1 MATPNDDE
9 TRGSAHAGSCAACAA
24 AFAGDQRYCLECGAR
39 RGPLPPAIAA
49 RLAALL
55 RRDRGEDATEGEAT
69 QEPAASP
76 GFIPSPRAAA
86 VAVIG
91 MLALGVLLGSATSQL
106 AQSAGLTSI
115 LLEVAPSAS
124 SPASEPSEP
133 SETASAATEPATE
146 TAAPP
151 ATTSSVPL
159 AAAPAAEE
167 PAPETPKAPQP
178 PEIPAAETLPP
189 ITHVFLIVLGENGY
203 EETFGESS
211 PAPYLAKTLR
221 GQGELLSN
229 YYAVTKGDLANQ
241 IALVSGQGPTV
252 ETAAN
257 CSNYTDI
264 APGTISTGGQV
275 EGSGCVYSAATPTLP
290 GQLAA
295 KKMKW
300 KAYVEDIGNGAG
312 QPTTCRHPTLGGPD
326 GSQAPLPG
334 DAYETWRN
342 PFVYFHSL
350 IDGAECT
357 QSDVGLDQLAPDLRV
372 ATNTPTLSYIV
383 PNACH
388 DGGEQPCEP
397 GQPSGPVAA
406 ESFLRTVVPEIEA
419 SPAYKEG
426 GLIAITSAQAPQ
438 TGPHAD
444 PSACCIA
451 PQYPNMPVG
460 TPPATGAGAVKPSG
474 GGGRVGLLLISPFVK
489 PGSVNETGYY
499 NHFALLRS
507 IEELF
512 SLEPL
517 GYAAELALT
526 GFDSTVYNAESSTSP
541 TAKKATGSN
550 AGRAPARS
558 RPR

>member
-1 MATPNDDE
+1 VATPNDDE
-9 TRGSAHAGSCAACAA
+9 TRGSARASGCAACGA

-55 RRDRGEDATEGEAT
+55 RRDRGEGGDGEST
-69 QEPAASP
+69 PEPAASP
-76 GFIPSPRAAA
+76 GFMPSPRAAA
-86 VAVIG
+86 VAVMG
-91 MLALGVLLGSATSQL
+91 MLALGVLLGSVTSPL
-106 AQSAGLTSI
+106 AQSAGLTAI

-124 SPASEPSEP
+124 PASEPGEP
-133 SETASAATEPATE
+133 TETASAATEPATE
-146 TAAPP
+146 TAAAP
-151 ATTSSVPL
+151 ATTSSVPF
-159 AAAPAAEE
+159 ASAPAEEE
-167 PAPETPKAPQP
+167 PVPETPEASQP
-178 PEIPAAETLPP
+178 PEIPEAETLPP
-189 ITHVFLIVLGENGY
+189 IAHVFLIVLGENGY

-221 GQGELLSN
+221 GQGELLPN

-241 IALVSGQGPTV
+241 IALISGQGPTV

-264 APGTISTGGQV
+264 VPGTISTTGQV
-275 EGSGCVYSAATPTLP
+275 EGSGCVYPAATPTLP
-290 GQLAA
+290 GQLAT
-295 KKMKW
+295 KKMRW

-312 QPTTCRHPTLGGPD
+312 APTTCRHPTLGGPD

-342 PFVYFHSL
+342 PFVYFHSM
-350 IDGAECT
+350 IDGNECAE
-357 QSDVGLDQLAPDLRV
+357 SDVGLGQLAPDLKV
-372 ATNTPTLSYIV
+372 ATSTPTLSYIV

-406 ESFLRTVVPEIEA
+406 ESFLQTVVPEIEA

-438 TGPHAD
+438 TGPHPD
-444 PSACCIA
+444 PSACCVA
-451 PQYPNMPVG
+451 PQYPNLPVG
-460 TPPATGAGAVKPSG
+460 STPAPSTGPVKPAG

-526 GFDSTVYNAESSTSP
+526 GFDSTVYNAESSTTTP
-541 TAKKATGSN
+541 KKATGSS
-550 AGRAPARS
+550 AGRAPGRS